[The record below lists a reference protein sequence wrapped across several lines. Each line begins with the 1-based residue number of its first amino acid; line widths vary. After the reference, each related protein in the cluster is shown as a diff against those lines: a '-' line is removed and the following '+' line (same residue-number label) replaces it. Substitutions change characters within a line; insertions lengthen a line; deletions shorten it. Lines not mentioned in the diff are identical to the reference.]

1 MTNLTTPIKTSKI
14 PEITDQILSGKLL
27 KRCNFFPNIF
37 PILKKTSWKMD
48 INTGKRKELT
58 PIILPKA
65 PMQKQSKERANPK
78 NKASLLSIEW
88 EESKSEEVG
97 FLIILI
103 VIPKNSI
110 KKL

>member
-1 MTNLTTPIKTSKI
+1 
-14 PEITDQILSGKLL
+14 
-27 KRCNFFPNIF
+27 
-37 PILKKTSWKMD
+37 
-48 INTGKRKELT
+48 
-58 PIILPKA
+58 
-65 PMQKQSKERANPK
+65 MQKQSKERANPK